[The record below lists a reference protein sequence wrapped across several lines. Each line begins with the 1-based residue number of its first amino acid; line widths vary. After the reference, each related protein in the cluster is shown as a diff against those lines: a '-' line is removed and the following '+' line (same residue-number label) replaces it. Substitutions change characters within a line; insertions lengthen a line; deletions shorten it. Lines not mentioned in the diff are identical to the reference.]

1 MGGKRDGKEGGRE
14 MGRREEE
21 IEGGREGGR
30 EEGKREGS
38 GEGKEEKE
46 GRKGM
51 EDVLRC
57 MYLLL
62 FIYMLLRLKNITQ
75 LFSHTCMQTSLL
87 LSVIVCCRVPL
98 VIQQFF

>member
-57 MYLLL
+57 IICTVLATLHIYVVVSEEHNTTIQSHMHADIIVVVISCCLL
-62 FIYMLLRLKNITQ
+62 
-75 LFSHTCMQTSLL
+75 
-87 LSVIVCCRVPL
+87 
-98 VIQQFF
+98 